1 MWKNVY
7 IYTRIHIYIIY
18 IEMYVY
24 VSQMLTTILVKQN
37 FKYLS
42 LDIKIWV

>member
-7 IYTRIHIYIIY
+7 IYIIY